1 MKAPFRAV
9 VALLMLLAASCGGG
23 SGPGTVIHP
32 SQAPRVSGQVESRG
46 ASALRGAAAAD
57 DLFVRVVVTNPNT
70 AGSDVETIRYCLKY
84 DPDEDSPLSGSEAK
98 GYLDPVPDPLP
109 ANVDVQSVGYSGSP
123 QIIEITQFRG
133 AALSPDKRYWISAV
147 FVASDGVAGPVTPPQ
162 RFKLIFRYQLVQ
174 PPEIGILKIFEGTVY
189 DHSNNGLPNSFVQY
203 FHKGAFLE
211 AAVTDDCGRYYFEVV
226 VPNPEGVSS
235 LRGASCEESDDPTD
249 CVLKAYHPYY
259 SQEAYK
265 YLLPEYTHYYVDLCF
280 KAEWHDQGGGSEL

>member
-1 MKAPFRAV
+1 VKASI
-9 VALLMLLAASCGGG
+9 LAAAALAMLIAVSCGSGG
-23 SGPGTVIHP
+23 GPDVVIHP
-32 SQAPRVSGQVESRG
+32 SQAPRVSGQVEARG
-46 ASALRGAAAAD
+46 VSGLRGVTAAD

-70 AGSDVETIRYCLKY
+70 DGSDVETIRYCLKY
-84 DPDEDSPLSGSEAK
+84 DPNEDSPLTGPEAK
-98 GYLDPVPDPLP
+98 LCLDPVPDPLP
-109 ANVDVQSVGYSGSP
+109 ANIDVQSVGYTGSP

-147 FVASDGVAGPVTPPQ
+147 FVAPDGVAGPVTPPQ

-189 DHSNNGLPNSFVQY
+189 DHNNNGLANAFVQY
-203 FHKGAFLE
+203 FHEGDFLE
-211 AAVTDDCGRYYFEVV
+211 AGVTDDSGRYYFEVV

-249 CVLKAYHPYY
+249 YILKAYHPYY
-259 SQEAYK
+259 SQEAQK